1 MIYLGKG
8 DWTPDLQYHTAYS
21 KNQLVA
27 IVYRL
32 TDLVKEFAIRRKS
45 GNIYDKYESQEFFRV
60 IRPCLDK
67 LQRVLK
73 ANFEILRFHPARG
86 LIQNF
91 ESSLERAKNEI
102 SYYQAIELSEKLLV
116 TRAVMS

>member
-1 MIYLGKG
+1 MTLARFVLELTVLDYHCVPLPPSAIAAASIFWTMIYLGKG

-45 GNIYDKYESQEFFRV
+45 GNIYDKYESQEFFQV

-67 LQRVLK
+67 LQRILK
-73 ANFEILRFHPARG
+73 IG
-86 LIQNF
+86 QT
-91 ESSLERAKNEI
+91 
-102 SYYQAIELSEKLLV
+102 V
-116 TRAVMS
+116 TDGIH